1 MSNKTNSMKDL
12 KLALILIV
20 PLVGAL
26 QAQDLEP
33 RAYANLPTGLNVL
46 AMTFSWSQGNV
57 LTSAGSPIQD
67 LDITG
72 YLPAVVYLRTFNFFG
87 KVGRIGALLPF
98 AHLDGDAVFVGQDT
112 SGTRTGFVDP
122 LVKFSLNLFGPRA
135 SAPKD
140 FRPAPKETIFGVS
153 LVVSITLGQYDE
165 PKSSISAP
173 TAGVSILR

>member
-1 MSNKTNSMKDL
+1 M
-12 KLALILIV
+12 

-33 RAYANLPTGLNVL
+33 RAYANLPTGLNVV

-57 LTSAGSPIQD
+57 LTSASSPIQD

-72 YLPAVVYLRTFNFFG
+72 YIPALVYLRTFNFFG
-87 KVGRIGALLPF
+87 KVGRIGAILPF
-98 AHLDGDAVFVGQDT
+98 AHLEGDAVFVGQDT

-135 SAPKD
+135 AAPKD
-140 FRPAPKETIFGVS
+140 FRPAPKETILGVS
-153 LVVSITLGQYDE
+153 LIVSIPVGQYDE
-165 PKSSISAP
+165 PKIINSGANRWVSS
-173 TAGVSILR
+173 RR